1 MKTEVITL
9 DETRNV
15 TLTAYL
21 QPVGGKFTYIAQR
34 PAVLILPGGGYQ
46 YCSDREADPVAFA
59 YLKAGFQAFILRYS
73 VAEYSAW
80 PTPLLDVDQAMG
92 MMRERA
98 DEWNLYPDKICV
110 IGFSAGGHLAAA
122 SATMGLQ
129 RPNAAILGYAVC
141 GADVKSCNMSAPDC
155 NEMVDGKTPPCFVF
169 AARDDGL
176 VPVKNSLG
184 FLQALAEKGIAFESH
199 IYSYGGHGFSTADSS
214 VQNPAKEGSVRLGN
228 WVGDSIGWLKE
239 VFGDWDGESGMT
251 EPAVPAHMDGN
262 YEPYLSADCT
272 VKKLLGIPE
281 SREIVA
287 PLMTSM
293 RVDSTMTDEEYEE
306 AVEQLEESI
315 GEMKFKEVLAYAG
328 APDSAIE
335 TIEEKLRAIANPETV

>member
-1 MKTEVITL
+1 MKTEVMTL
-9 DETRNV
+9 DAARDV
-15 TLTAYL
+15 TLTAYT
-21 QPVGGKFTYIAQR
+21 QPVGGKFAYITKR

-59 YLKAGFQAFILRYS
+59 YLKAGYQAFILRYS

-80 PTPLLDVDQAMG
+80 PTPLLDVDQAIG
-92 MMRERA
+92 LMREKA
-98 DEWNLYPDKICV
+98 DDWDLYPDKICV

-122 SATMGLQ
+122 SATMGMQ

-199 IYSYGGHGFSTADSS
+199 IYSYGGHGFSTADAS
-214 VQNPAKEGSVRLGN
+214 VQNPSKGGTDRLSD

-239 VFGDWDGESGMT
+239 VFGDYDGEGGMT
-251 EPAVPAHMDGN
+251 EPIVHAHMDGN
-262 YEPYLSADCT
+262 YEPYLSVECT
-272 VKKLLGIPE
+272 VKKLLGIPQ
-281 SREIVA
+281 SRDIVA

-293 RVDSTMTDEEYEE
+293 RVDSTMSDEEYKE

-315 GEMKFKEVLAYAG
+315 GEMKFAEVLAYAG
-328 APDSAIE
+328 APESAIE
-335 TIEEKLRAIANPETV
+335 TINEKLGAITNPEPV